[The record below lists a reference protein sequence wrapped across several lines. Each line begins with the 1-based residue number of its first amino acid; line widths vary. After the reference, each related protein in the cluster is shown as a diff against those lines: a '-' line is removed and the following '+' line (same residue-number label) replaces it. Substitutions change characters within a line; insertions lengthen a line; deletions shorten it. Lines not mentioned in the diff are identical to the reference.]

1 MNVFRALSWGYNRH
15 FTESTE
21 PAGCVLWFHVKP
33 TQHLHVMAELM
44 FSALTEEALA
54 TEIHKMDH
62 SLQFSPPVQYT
73 VATPALFFKKPTH
86 YPGFM
91 GEYIAEELARYGVW
105 CIPADDDDVNGFARI
120 HARLRPSPAGPW
132 LTVSNAC
139 DHLIKSMGS
148 ALSHETKPDE
158 LALPLP
164 AVTALRYGVMSR
176 PSPSVVAPD
185 AQVIPFGSPA
195 YYVKRE
201 RDAASGERMFGQAK

>member
-1 MNVFRALSWGYNRH
+1 MNVFRALSWGYNRP
-15 FTESTE
+15 FTDSSE

-33 TQHLHVMAELM
+33 TSALHVMAELM

-54 TEIHKMDH
+54 GEIHKLDR
-62 SLQFSPPVQYT
+62 SLQFAPPVQYT

-91 GEYIAEELARYGVW
+91 GEYIAEELARYGVS
-105 CIPADDDDVNGFARI
+105 CIPADDDEVNGFARI

-148 ALSHETKPDE
+148 ALSHETNPDE

-164 AVTALRYGVMSR
+164 AVTALRFGVMSR
-176 PSPSVVAPD
+176 PSPTLEVQQVAAP
-185 AQVIPFGSPA
+185 PFGTPA
-195 YYVKRE
+195 YFMKRE
-201 RDAASGERMFGQAK
+201 RDAASGQRMFGQAK